1 MRRVCKPLH
10 VSNVMKMQVQYDMT
24 NQFLMASH
32 VFYKRAEELE
42 LALETASDQTEISRM
57 EVEHKGLIASM
68 LMQCVSAA
76 ETAIFMVI
84 TNGPGH
90 HLGTNGIDHDARS
103 FLTKF
108 EKELERLSVLEKYQA
123 VLKLL
128 SKPEFDTGRTP
139 HQAMQLVVA
148 IRNELVHFK
157 PVGVYPFEEDSEKM
171 LKRLRSLK
179 LKHSPFPG
187 SKSIYFPNACLSSE
201 LGRWALTSTV
211 QYLDCFYEMIG
222 SGNPIQGYRDW
233 IIEHC

>member
-1 MRRVCKPLH
+1 MR
-10 VSNVMKMQVQYDMT
+10 VQLQYNMT

-32 VFYKRAEELE
+32 MFLRRAEELE
-42 LALETASDQTEISRM
+42 LALETTSDQAEISRM
-57 EVEHKGLIASM
+57 EVEHKGLISSL
-68 LMQCVSAA
+68 LMQSVSAA

-90 HLGTNGIDHDARS
+90 HLGTNGIDHEAKS
-103 FLTKF
+103 FLMKF
-108 EKELERLSVLEKYQA
+108 GKELERLSVLEKYQA

-128 SKPEFDTGRTP
+128 RKPEFDAGQNP
-139 HQAMQLVVA
+139 HQAIQLVVA
-148 IRNELVHFK
+148 VRNELVHFK

-187 SKSIYFPNACLSSE
+187 SQSIYFPNACLSSE
-201 LGRWALTSTV
+201 FGRWALSSTV

-233 IIEHC
+233 IIKHC

>member
-1 MRRVCKPLH
+1 MR
-10 VSNVMKMQVQYDMT
+10 MQVQYNMT
-24 NQFLMASH
+24 NQFLMASL
-32 VFYKRAEELE
+32 VFLRKAEELE
-42 LALETASDQTEISRM
+42 LALKTSSDQTVLCRM
-57 EVEHKGLIASM
+57 EVEHKGLITSL

-90 HLGTNGIDHDARS
+90 HLGTNGIDQDARS
-103 FLTKF
+103 FLIKF

-128 SKPEFDTGRTP
+128 RKPEFDTGQNP

-157 PVGVYPFEEDSEKM
+157 PVGVYPFQEDSEKM

-187 SKSIYFPNACLSSE
+187 SKSIYFPNACLSSA
-201 LGRWALTSTV
+201 LGHWALTTTV
-211 QYLDCFYEMIG
+211 QYMDCFYELIG
-222 SGNPIQGYRDW
+222 SGNPLQGYRDW
-233 IIEHC
+233 ITEFC

>member
-1 MRRVCKPLH
+1 MTPTPVNR
-10 VSNVMKMQVQYDMT
+10 VSNAMRMQVQYDMT

-32 VFYKRAEELE
+32 VFLRKAEELE
-42 LALETASDQTEISRM
+42 LALESASDQTEISRM
-57 EVEHKGLIASM
+57 EVEHKGLITSL

-84 TNGPGH
+84 ANGPGH
-90 HLGTNGIDHDARS
+90 HLGTNGVDQDARS
-103 FLTKF
+103 FLIKF
-108 EKELERLSVLEKYQA
+108 EKELERLSVLDKYQA

-128 SKPEFDTGRTP
+128 RKSEFATDRNP

-171 LKRLRSLK
+171 LRRLRSLN

-187 SKSIYFPNACLSSE
+187 SNSIYFPNACLSSE
-201 LGRWALTSTV
+201 LGHSALASTI
-211 QYLDCFYEMIG
+211 QYLDCFHELIG
-222 SGNPIQGYRDW
+222 AGNPIQGYRDW
-233 IIEHC
+233 IIEH

>member
-1 MRRVCKPLH
+1 MR
-10 VSNVMKMQVQYDMT
+10 MQVQYDMT

-32 VFYKRAEELE
+32 MFLRKAEELE
-42 LALETASDQTEISRM
+42 LAFKTASDQTEVSRM
-57 EVEHKGLIASM
+57 EVEHKGLITS
-68 LMQCVSAA
+68 LVMQCVSAA

-90 HLGTNGIDHDARS
+90 HLGTNGIDQEARS
-103 FLTKF
+103 FLIKF

-128 SKPEFDTGRTP
+128 RKPEFDTSRNP

-157 PVGVYPFEEDSEKM
+157 PVGVYPFDEGSEKM
-171 LKRLRSLK
+171 LKRLRGLK
-179 LKHSPFPG
+179 LEHSPFPG
-187 SKSIYFPNACLSSE
+187 AKSIYFPNACLSSE
-201 LGRWALTSTV
+201 LGRWALTSTA
-211 QYLDCFYEMIG
+211 QYLDCFYETIG

-233 IIEHC
+233 IIQHC